1 MSTVPNRVAERPA
14 SVLHLLSDRVRSDPD
29 AVAYR
34 FPARLDEEGPTQW
47 DSLTWS
53 EAGQRVQDIA
63 AGLTTLGVAEDDR
76 VGILATTRME
86 WILVDLAVMSAGAAT
101 TTVYPTTNADETA
114 YILADSGSTVLIAED
129 AGQLEKVLGVKDRL
143 PRLRTVVLMESA
155 ARPAAE
161 GVTVLSLEEL
171 RRRGAAVLA
180 RDPRLVE
187 DGVRALAPG
196 RLATL
201 IYTSGTTGRPKGV
214 RLTHDCWSYQA
225 VAQEAVGT
233 LRADDVQYLW
243 LPLSHVFGKSLVCG
257 HIATGH
263 VMYVDGRVDRVVGNL
278 SDIRPTVMAAVPRIF
293 EKAYNGI
300 ATRARESGRLR
311 HAVFR
316 WAAQVA
322 REHARE
328 GRPALTR
335 RLQHRLADR
344 LVYAKI
350 REVFGGRMRAAISG
364 SAALVPEIGGFFLGA
379 GVPVLEGYGLT
390 ETSAGTNVNPVTAPR
405 IGTVGPVMPGTE
417 VRIAADGE
425 VLLRGPAVM
434 EGYHGLPD
442 RTAEVLEPDGWFH
455 TGDIGELDADGYLR
469 ITDRKKDVFKTSNG
483 KYVAP
488 SEIEGAFKA
497 LCPFAGSVMVVGS
510 DRNYCTALIGLDA
523 AALMP
528 WAAEQGMGAK
538 TYAEVIADPATIR
551 LVDGYVRRLNE
562 RLQRWQTVKKFTLL
576 PRDLDIE
583 HGELTPT
590 LKVKRRVVAE
600 CYAGEIDAMYE
611 APGAG

>member
-1 MSTVPNRVAERPA
+1 
-14 SVLHLLSDRVRSDPD
+14 
-29 AVAYR
+29 
-34 FPARLDEEGPTQW
+34 
-47 DSLTWS
+47 
-53 EAGQRVQDIA
+53 
-63 AGLTTLGVAEDDR
+63 
-76 VGILATTRME
+76 
-86 WILVDLAVMSAGAAT
+86 
-101 TTVYPTTNADETA
+101 
-114 YILADSGSTVLIAED
+114 
-129 AGQLEKVLGVKDRL
+129 
-143 PRLRTVVLMESA
+143 
-155 ARPAAE
+155 
-161 GVTVLSLEEL
+161 
-171 RRRGAAVLA
+171 
-180 RDPRLVE
+180 
-187 DGVRALAPG
+187 
-196 RLATL
+196 
-201 IYTSGTTGRPKGV
+201 
-214 RLTHDCWSYQA
+214 
-225 VAQEAVGT
+225 
-233 LRADDVQYLW
+233 
-243 LPLSHVFGKSLVCG
+243 
-257 HIATGH
+257 
-263 VMYVDGRVDRVVGNL
+263 
-278 SDIRPTVMAAVPRIF
+278 MAAVPRIF

-311 HAVFR
+311 HAVVR

-322 REHARE
+322 REHAR
-328 GRPALTR
+328 GDRHDGSRPALAL

-344 LVYAKI
+344 LVYARI

-364 SAALVPEIGGFFLGA
+364 SAALVPEIGCFFLGA

-455 TGDIGELDADGYLR
+455 TGDIGELDADRYLR
-469 ITDRKKDVFKTSNG
+469 ITDRKKDVFKTSGG

-497 LCPFAGSVMVVGS
+497 LCPFVGSVMVVGS

-538 TYAEVIADPATIR
+538 TYTEVIADPATVR
-551 LVDGYVRRLNE
+551 LVDGYVRRLND

-590 LKVKRRVVAE
+590 LKVKRLLVADR
-600 CYAGEIDAMYE
+600 YAEEIDAMYE
-611 APGAG
+611 ARATG